1 MTKLLEIRE
10 FLKNIYGKYEG
21 FILPVL
27 KFLLALVTFLLINS
41 KLGYMEKLAKF
52 PVALILALLCS
63 FLPLNFLVVAA
74 AVICLCH
81 VYALSLEAAAVVGII
96 FVVLFLLYFRFSP
109 KDGIV
114 VVLLP
119 LAFSF
124 KIPCAVTLAAGLL
137 GGPGTAVSVGCG
149 VIVYYALHL
158 VSGLSKS
165 DGGVELA
172 QMATKFRSVIDG
184 LVGNK
189 AMLVA
194 VVAFVAACLAV
205 YFIRRMNIDHAWTIA
220 MIVGAL
226 INILVLFVG
235 DLALSTQVPVFGT
248 ILGAIIGF
256 AIAVVIKF
264 FAFNLDYARAE
275 KVQFED
281 DEYYYFVK
289 AIPKVTLSTADKKV
303 KKVKSSGRDKAPES
317 AGRESAP
324 HRENR
329 ARH

>member
-10 FLKNIYGKYEG
+10 FLKSIYGKYEN
-21 FILPVL
+21 FIVPVL
-27 KFLLALVTFLLINS
+27 KFILALITFLVINS

-52 PVALILALLCS
+52 PIAFVLALLCS
-63 FLPLNFLVVAA
+63 FLPLNFLVLAA
-74 AVICLCH
+74 AVVCLLH

-114 VVLLP
+114 AVMLP

-149 VIVYYALHL
+149 VIAYYALNL

-165 DGGVELA
+165 DGGVKMNE
-172 QMATKFRSVIDG
+172 MATKFKSIIDG
-184 LVGNK
+184 MVGNK

-194 VVAFVAACLAV
+194 VIAFSVACLAV
-205 YFIRRMNIDHAWTIA
+205 YFIRKMNIDHAWTIA
-220 MIVGAL
+220 MIVGGL

-235 DLALSTQVPVFGT
+235 DLALSTQVPVLGTIFGT
-248 ILGAIIGF
+248 IIGF

-303 KKVKSSGRDKAPES
+303 KKVRSSGHDKAS
-317 AGRESAP
+317 DDAGRENAP
-324 HRENR
+324 RR
-329 ARH
+329 RK